1 MHVEGR
7 TCNCAGKGLKGRRQ
21 TGRCSCGMGI
31 RHRGKHCVDAQRLVT
46 EALQG
51 QDETVSEGEQ
61 REIDGDAQAIR
72 IDFV

>member
-1 MHVEGR
+1 
-7 TCNCAGKGLKGRRQ
+7 
-21 TGRCSCGMGI
+21 MGI
-31 RHRGKHCVDAQRLVT
+31 RCRWKHCVDAQRLVT